1 MKYTYYMYSLMI
13 SDKWITIRITITL
26 NEIQNIFITPESSF
40 GLLQGHTPAPTLR
53 QLFDFYYLRLN

>member
-1 MKYTYYMYSLMI
+1 MI

-40 GLLQGHTPAPTLR
+40 VLLPSHTPALALR
-53 QLFDFYYLRLN
+53 QLFDFYYLGLN

>member
-1 MKYTYYMYSLMI
+1 MI

-40 GLLQGHTPAPTLR
+40 VLLPGHTPAPALR
-53 QLFDFYYLRLN
+53 QLFDFYYLGLN

>member
-26 NEIQNIFITPESSF
+26 NEIQNIFITP
-40 GLLQGHTPAPTLR
+40 
-53 QLFDFYYLRLN
+53 